1 MENHNMSL
9 KSIGSNLAVAL
20 VLAAATTAAKADV
33 IFFSGDLR
41 TDANVTACGSGCT
54 LGPGN
59 TDLEYANWAAVTYTF
74 VVNTATTV
82 QAITYGYA
90 GGTSL
95 TGTVVPSGGL
105 EPYLSLFDSSGN
117 LLASSFSGTCP
128 ATANTLGGNCFDVQ
142 LDTTPLLEPGTYTIA
157 LSAWENMSLAE
168 NLGTGTLTDGFTGLG
183 NLNPG
188 ENLDYAFDVI
198 LPSNV
203 PEPGT
208 GLLLLTAFG
217 AAAVLT
223 LRNRF
228 QQAKQ
233 ERKQTHET
241 T

>member
-1 MENHNMSL
+1 MENRNMSL

-41 TDANVTACGSGCT
+41 TDANVTGCGSGCT

-82 QAITYGYA
+82 QAVTYGYA

-95 TGTVVPSGGL
+95 TGAIVPSGGL
-105 EPYLSLFDSSGN
+105 EPYLSLFDSSGD
-117 LLASSFSGTCP
+117 LLTSSFSGTCP

-168 NLGTGTLTDGFTGLG
+168 NLGTGTLADGFTGLG

-188 ENLDYAFDVI
+188 ENLNYAFDVI

-217 AAAVLT
+217 AAAVLK
-223 LRNRF
+223 LRNRL
-228 QQAKQ
+228 QLPTQ

>member
-1 MENHNMSL
+1 MSL
-9 KSIGSNLAVAL
+9 RSIVSNPCGW
-20 VLAAATTAAKADV
+20 LAATLLFAGAGTAAKADV

-41 TDANVTACGSGCT
+41 TDANVTSCGSGCT
-54 LGPGN
+54 LGPSN
-59 TDLEYANWAAVTYTF
+59 TDLEYANWAAVTYSF

-95 TGTVVPSGGL
+95 TGAVVPGGGL

-117 LLASSFSGTCP
+117 FLTSSFTGTCP

-142 LDTTPLLEPGTYTIA
+142 LDTTPLLQPGTYTIA

-168 NLGTGTLTDGFTGLG
+168 NLGTGTLADGFTGLG

-188 ENLDYAFDVI
+188 ENLNYAFDVI

-208 GLLLLTAFG
+208 GLLVMAAFG
-217 AAAVLT
+217 AAAVLK
-223 LRNRF
+223 LRNGF
-228 QQAKQ
+228 QQPTQK
-233 ERKQTHET
+233 RKQTHET